1 MTYGELYMKWMQDL
15 ARRKK
20 IKGIMMENE
29 KQKYTLGV
37 KVNAAWFKRVAEIRH
52 QFKLYWV
59 GLK

>member
-1 MTYGELYMKWMQDL
+1 
-15 ARRKK
+15 
-20 IKGIMMENE
+20 MMENE